1 MDTENAELTKW
12 KLSPSYIRSFRQL
25 RALRKAVYALHFS
38 QSTENP
44 DTTNVEKINT
54 SSNVPRLTL
63 AQILIFVLT
72 FLTFLAGGYAL
83 YFYAIQGKGAYT
95 KTSTNDLRLPSFSAY
110 SLALDS
116 KEANRFHSARLLG
129 KPTLVLFWDKTIK
142 SQDWL
147 SSLKTHL
154 NKRTTLQVVS
164 IFTGQES
171 KDGFVFMRKYGHPH
185 IISLYADDPRI
196 DPTKSPHQHFNLKN
210 TPSAHLYDPFG
221 NRIKHDIKL
230 KGLNKLLKKI
240 KFYKD

>member
-1 MDTENAELTKW
+1 MDTENSELIKW
-12 KLSPSYIRSFRQL
+12 KLSSSYIRSFRQL
-25 RALRKAVYALHFS
+25 RALRKEVYALHIS
-38 QSTENP
+38 QFTENI
-44 DTTNVEKINT
+44 DTISVEKINT
-54 SSNVPRLTL
+54 SSNVPKLTL
-63 AQILIFVLT
+63 ARIVIFLVT

-147 SSLKTHL
+147 SSLKTLL

-196 DPTKSPHQHFNLKN
+196 DPTESLHQHFNLKN
-210 TPSAHLYDPFG
+210 NPSAHLYDPFG

-230 KGLNKLLKKI
+230 ENLNKLLKENKI
-240 KFYKD
+240 L

>member
-1 MDTENAELTKW
+1 MDTEKSELIKW

-25 RALRKAVYALHFS
+25 RALRKEVYALHDH
-38 QSTENP
+38 QYTEDL
-44 DTTNVEKINT
+44 DTKNVEKINT

-63 AQILIFVLT
+63 ARILIFVAT

-83 YFYAIQGKGAYT
+83 YFNAIQGTGAYT
-95 KTSTNDLRLPSFSAY
+95 KNSTNAFKLPSFSAY

-116 KEANRFHSARLLG
+116 KEANRFHSTRLLG

-185 IISLYADDPRI
+185 MISLYADDPRI
-196 DPTKSPHQHFNLKN
+196 EPTDSPHQHFNLKN

-221 NRIKHDIKL
+221 NRIMHDIKL
-230 KGLNKLLKKI
+230 EELNKLLKKNKI
-240 KFYKD
+240 L